1 MTTDEKN
8 FLGSMLVLL
17 FGSLVIPFEVFAG
30 TNPLRQPNNRFGIHI
45 IEPNIENAV
54 EAAKLVNSNGGDW
67 GYVTVVLRFDDRNK
81 NKWQAFFGKLR
92 ELHLIPIVRLAT
104 KMTPFYWERPKEED
118 AEGWSQFLDSLNW
131 PVKNR
136 YVIVYNEPNHAR
148 EWGGG
153 ANPAEYA
160 KILNQTID
168 VLKAKNGDFFILN
181 AGIDA
186 SAPHNPPFYY
196 DAQRFLLAMNA
207 AVPGIFDK
215 LDGWASHSYPNP
227 GFAGSPAARGRGTV
241 KNYEWERKVLKNL
254 GTKYELPVFIT
265 ETGWVHSDGVKK
277 NPGLPS
283 PSAVAGYFEQAFRGA
298 WARENI
304 VAVTPFTLNYPAA
317 PFDIFSFIRSQAS
330 LIKPVLGAQTQY
342 LPQYGAVS
350 QLPKLRGE
358 PEQEK
363 KAKFVDPDPPLSSR
377 EKSLKLTFEN
387 TGQATWE
394 TQGVYLV
401 VLIKNQEGGVR
412 VLPLEKEVRSAEK
425 YTFTIDP
432 IKKTR
437 GTKLELAFN
446 LYYREDPMLESPGEL
461 TLYSEPQ
468 TTPFSNLAS
477 FLSPQ

>member
-1 MTTDEKN
+1 MKKN
-8 FLGSMLVLL
+8 FLGSMLVFF
-17 FGSLVIPFEVFAG
+17 FGSLIIPLEVFAG
-30 TNPLRQPNNRFGIHI
+30 TNPLKQPNNRFGIHI

-67 GYVTVVLRFDDRNK
+67 GYVTVVLRFDDQDK
-81 NKWQAFFGKLR
+81 NKWQAFFDKLR
-92 ELHLIPIVRLAT
+92 ELHLVPIVRLAT
-104 KMTPFYWERPKEED
+104 KMAPFYWEKPKEEYASQW
-118 AEGWSQFLDSLNW
+118 AEFLDSLNW
-131 PVKNR
+131 PAKNR
-136 YVIVYNEPNHAR
+136 YVIIYNEPNHAR
-148 EWGGG
+148 EWGG
-153 ANPAEYA
+153 ATNPGEYA
-160 KILNQTID
+160 KILDQTIGA
-168 VLKAKNGDFFILN
+168 LKKKNPNFFILN

-186 SAPHNPPFYY
+186 SSPHNPPFYY
-196 DAQRFLLAMNA
+196 DAQLFLQAMNA

-227 GFAGSPAARGRGTV
+227 AFAGSPNDRGRGTV
-241 KNYEWERKVLKNL
+241 KNYEWERKVLKSL
-254 GTKYELPVFIT
+254 GAKYELPVFIT

-317 PFDIFSFIRSQAS
+317 PFDIFSF
-330 LIKPVLGAQTQY
+330 LKPVLGAQTQY
-342 LPQYGAVS
+342 LPQYEAVS

-363 KAKFVDPDPPLSSR
+363 RAKLVVTPGYLLLSQG
-377 EKSLKLTFEN
+377 KSFKLTFEN
-387 TGQATWE
+387 TGQAIWG

-401 VLIKNQEGGVR
+401 VLIKNQEGGIR
-412 VLPLEKEVRSAEK
+412 VLPLEKEVKPAEK
-425 YTFTIDP
+425 YTFTIELGRKIRDP
-432 IKKTR
+432 KP
-437 GTKLELAFN
+437 ELAFN
-446 LYYREDPMLESPGEL
+446 LYYREDPMLENPAEL

-477 FLSPQ
+477 FLPR